1 MSFALPSCIVPFHLP
16 SPPDG
21 GRPQSFRLVV
31 GGTQLRGSWYLSAI
45 VQLQGFSS
53 GSPAASPR
61 RWSPKTVTPSFWMGR
76 SKPGCD
82 LSSALSFKDVHHPC
96 WGGGRAEPELYLPR
110 GFVGQPPLQHP
121 WERALTSPTS
131 GADFDNAGPV
141 DGGCRQLQHVGSP
154 AWLPVPPPT
163 ARAVVAPCARV
174 DRPRHRAPLERRS
187 CSRAVLP
194 LQRYGAS
201 ARRSV
206 LRSSGR
212 IRVGICRWADAPL
225 EGAEVDAAREVP
237 VADGITATIRALG
250 LRLFVL
256 VLAPR
261 ASARARARLQRLPPW
276 GHRCCRGDGTGVP
289 FVLAP

>member
-1 MSFALPSCIVPFHLP
+1 MSSRSPHASCLPTFRAPGRGTPGILPSCSRRNTTSWKSVPFSHRSASRIFIMQPGCIP
-16 SPPDG
+16 SPVVTQDGDHQLDG
-21 GRPQSFRLVV
+21 GEKRA
-31 GGTQLRGSWYLSAI
+31 GLRSCSRAGSWVSLPFSI
-45 VQLQGFSS
+45 QG
-53 GSPAASPR
+53 R
-61 RWSPKTVTPSFWMGR
+61 GR
-76 SKPGCD
+76 SLALRAGQTSTTRGRSTVGVA
-82 LSSALSFKDVHHPC
+82 SSSML
-96 WGGGRAEPELYLPR
+96 
-110 GFVGQPPLQHP
+110 
-121 WERALTSPTS
+121 
-131 GADFDNAGPV
+131 
-141 DGGCRQLQHVGSP
+141 GSP
-154 AWLPVPPPT
+154 AWLPVPPPA

-194 LQRYGAS
+194 LQWYRAS

-206 LRSSGR
+206 LCSSGR

-261 ASARARARLQRLPPW
+261 ASARARARLQRLPP
-276 GHRCCRGDGTGVP
+276 
-289 FVLAP
+289 

>member
-1 MSFALPSCIVPFHLP
+1 MHRVF
-16 SPPDG
+16 PPYEPPGG
-21 GRPQSFRLVV
+21 GRPESFRLVV

-45 VQLQGFSS
+45 VRLQGFSS
-53 GSPAASPR
+53 GIPAASPR
-61 RWSPKTVTPSFWMGR
+61 RWSPKTVTPSFWTGR

-82 LSSALSFKDVHHPC
+82 LGSALSFEDVHHPC
-96 WGGGRAEPELYLPR
+96 WGGGRAEPKLYLPR
-110 GFVGQPPLQHP
+110 GFVGQSPLQHP
-121 WERALTSPTS
+121 RERALTSPAS
-131 GADFDNAGPV
+131 GADFDNTGPV
-141 DGGCRQLQHVGSP
+141 DGGCRQLQRVGLAGLAP
-154 AWLPVPPPT
+154 GAPPT
-163 ARAVVAPCARV
+163 ARAVATPCARV

-194 LQRYGAS
+194 LQRYRAS

-206 LRSSGR
+206 LCSSGR

-237 VADGITATIRALG
+237 VADGITATICAPG

-261 ASARARARLQRLPPW
+261 ASARARARLQRLLPW
-276 GHRCCRGDGTGVP
+276 GHRCCRGDGTRVP
-289 FVLAP
+289 FVKAP

>member
-1 MSFALPSCIVPFHLP
+1 LEGNHVFALPSCIVSSHLP
-16 SPPDG
+16 TPGWGTPAILPSCRRRNATSWKLVPFGHRLASRIFIRQPGCIPSPVVTQDG
-21 GRPQSFRLVV
+21 
-31 GGTQLRGSWYLSAI
+31 A
-45 VQLQGFSS
+45 
-53 GSPAASPR
+53 
-61 RWSPKTVTPSFWMGR
+61 PSFWTGR

-82 LSSALSFKDVHHPC
+82 LGSALSFKDVHHPC

-121 WERALTSPTS
+121 RERALTSPAS

-141 DGGCRQLQHVGSP
+141 DGGCRQLQHVGLAGLAPGAPP
-154 AWLPVPPPT
+154 A

-187 CSRAVLP
+187 CSRVVLP

-225 EGAEVDAAREVP
+225 
-237 VADGITATIRALG
+237 
-250 LRLFVL
+250 
-256 VLAPR
+256 
-261 ASARARARLQRLPPW
+261 
-276 GHRCCRGDGTGVP
+276 
-289 FVLAP
+289 

>member
-1 MSFALPSCIVPFHLP
+1 MSSRSPHASCLSTFRAPGRGTPETLPSCRRRNATSWKLVPFSHRSTSRIFIRQPDCIP
-16 SPPDG
+16 SPVVTQDG
-21 GRPQSFRLVV
+21 DPQLLDGEKQVGLRSWFRP
-31 GGTQLRGSWYLSAI
+31 QLRGCP
-45 VQLQGFSS
+45 SS
-53 GSPAASPR
+53 LL
-61 RWSPKTVTPSFWMGR
+61 GR
-76 SKPGCD
+76 
-82 LSSALSFKDVHHPC
+82 
-96 WGGGRAEPELYLPR
+96 
-110 GFVGQPPLQHP
+110 
-121 WERALTSPTS
+121 RALTSPAS
-131 GADFDNAGPV
+131 GADFDSVGLV
-141 DGGCRQLQHVGSP
+141 DGGCRQLQRVGLAGLAPGAPP
-154 AWLPVPPPT
+154 A
-163 ARAVVAPCARV
+163 ARVVAAPCARV